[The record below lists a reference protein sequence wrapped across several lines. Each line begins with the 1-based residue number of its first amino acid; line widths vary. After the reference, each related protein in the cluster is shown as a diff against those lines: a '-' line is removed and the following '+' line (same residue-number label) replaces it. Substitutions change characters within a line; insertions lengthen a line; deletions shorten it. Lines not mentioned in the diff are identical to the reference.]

1 MNIFVRKLGIII
13 DSVVEVLL
21 SIIIFLFF
29 RYRKIEMC

>member
-21 SIIIFLFF
+21 SIIVFLFF
-29 RYRKIEMC
+29 IKWK